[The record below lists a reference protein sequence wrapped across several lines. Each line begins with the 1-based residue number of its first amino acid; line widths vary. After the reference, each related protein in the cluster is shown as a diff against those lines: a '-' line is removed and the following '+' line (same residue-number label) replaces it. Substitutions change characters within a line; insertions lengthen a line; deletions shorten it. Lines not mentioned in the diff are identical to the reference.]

1 MNYKYIIISFI
12 CALSAISSNSIFK
25 YIICNKINVKLNTS
39 NFLNVLLNTIQFPI
53 FWLGLIIFVLG
64 NGLWLFILSNS
75 KLSIAYPVQI
85 SLVFILSSLSGIIFF
100 NESLKLNSIIGLL
113 ITFSG
118 ITILVYTKN

>member
-12 CALSAISSNSIFK
+12 CALSAILSNSIFK
-25 YIICNKINVKLNTS
+25 YIICSKINLKINTS
-39 NFLNVLLNTIQFPI
+39 NFLNVLLNTIKFPI

-85 SLVFILSSLSGIIFF
+85 SLVFILSSFSGIIFF
-100 NESLKLNSIIGLL
+100 DESLKFNSIIGLL
-113 ITFSG
+113 ITFLG
-118 ITILVYTKN
+118 ITILVHTKN

>member
-25 YIICNKINVKLNTS
+25 YIICNKINQELNTS
-39 NFLNVLLNTIQFPI
+39 NFLNVLLNAIKFPI

-85 SLVFILSSLSGIIFF
+85 ALVFILSSLSGIIFF
-100 NESLKLNSIIGLL
+100 NESLKFNSIIGLL
-113 ITFSG
+113 LTFSG

>member
-25 YIICNKINVKLNTS
+25 YIICNKINQELNTS
-39 NFLNVLLNTIQFPI
+39 NFLNVLLNAIKFPI

-85 SLVFILSSLSGIIFF
+85 ALVFILSSLSGIIFF

-118 ITILVYTKN
+118 ISILVYTKN